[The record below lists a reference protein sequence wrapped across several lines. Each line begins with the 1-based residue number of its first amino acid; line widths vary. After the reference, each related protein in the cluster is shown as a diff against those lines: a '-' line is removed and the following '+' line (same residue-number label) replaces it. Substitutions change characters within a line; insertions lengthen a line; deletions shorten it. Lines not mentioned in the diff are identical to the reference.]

1 MKKKIL
7 SIIMMLVIAL
17 TGTVSA
23 YAGEAPADAGDG
35 EKAGP
40 QRDTNNVH
48 IVARRTSATSAN
60 VSINILFSDVVD
72 SYNVVVYLQKK
83 VNGEWVLDTTNP
95 EYVFYNNGYKKDEF
109 SFGHVYTNLKEGT
122 IYRIWCVSKDTVGTS
137 SYNSSYYSSQF

>member
-40 QRDTNNVH
+40 QRDTNV
-48 IVARRTSATSAN
+48 VYFTTRRTSATSAN
-60 VSINILFSDVVD
+60 VTVDVTFSNVVD
-72 SYNVVVYLQKK
+72 SYNVVIYLQKK

-95 EYVFYNNGYKKDEF
+95 EYVFYNNGYKKNDF
-109 SFGHVYTNLKEGT
+109 LFGHVYTHLKEGT
-122 IYRIWCVSKDTVGTS
+122 IYRIWCVSKDTTGGTT
-137 SYNSSYYSSQF
+137 YNNSFYSDQF